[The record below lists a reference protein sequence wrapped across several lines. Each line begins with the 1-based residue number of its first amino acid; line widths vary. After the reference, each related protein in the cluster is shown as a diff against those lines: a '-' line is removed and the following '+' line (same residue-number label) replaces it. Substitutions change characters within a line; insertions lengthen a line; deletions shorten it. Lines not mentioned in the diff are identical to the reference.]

1 MNDFHIITPA
11 STMLCNKTNRRPM
24 SAVVTKVAN
33 SDKKSCNITLRD
45 LLRYKNNTEFENSR
59 LASHEA
65 EPNIAPIEV

>member
-1 MNDFHIITPA
+1 
-11 STMLCNKTNRRPM
+11 M

-45 LLRYKNNTEFENSR
+45 LLRYKNNTEFQNSR